1 MMSLPLKLLLLMP
14 LVALLVMLNSCSFL
28 PLPITY
34 INNSKSVYDA
44 VAFIKGD
51 PTSNDMVLSS
61 LTGKE
66 CRIINV
72 IDQQDI
78 CKEPNQ
84 TALVE
89 KMFEMDCYT
98 YRFKGNESYC
108 VENELASNQ
117 ETTDNSIE

>member
-78 CKEPNQ
+78 CKELNQ

-89 KMFEMDCYT
+89 KMLEMDCHT
-98 YRFKGNESYC
+98 YKFIRNEPYC
-108 VENELASNQ
+108 A
-117 ETTDNSIE
+117 T

>member
-1 MMSLPLKLLLLMP
+1 MKTGIRNLPVKLLVLLP
-14 LVALLVMLNSCSFL
+14 VLAVLNNCTFL

-61 LTGKE
+61 LTGKD
-66 CRIINV
+66 CRIFNV

-78 CKEPNQ
+78 CKELPNQ

-89 KMFEMDCYT
+89 KMLEMDCHT
-98 YRFKGNESYC
+98 YKFIRNEPYC
-108 VENELASNQ
+108 A
-117 ETTDNSIE
+117 T